1 MAQTLAQIQCPQ
13 CKAPTQAALEQII
26 DVRNEPAAKARL
38 LANSLNLVQC
48 TTCGYEGQ
56 LAAPLIYHD
65 QEKELLLIFI
75 PSELGLKKDDQERTI
90 GKMLNSLIDKLPAEE
105 RKGYLLQPVSM
116 LTRQSMIE
124 RILEADGI
132 TREQIDAQ
140 RERMRLFEEMM
151 STPEDKLMQFVVEH
165 DKEIDATF
173 LQLANLSLQSTGDQ
187 RVQEFASQHLARALQ
202 FSTLG
207 KEIKAQEEALRAAA
221 ESLQEAGSELTRER
235 LLEIVIEARDEDRV
249 AAIVSLA
256 RPGFDYAFFQLLS
269 NRIDEA
275 EGKEQERLNALRAQ
289 ILKQTEELDEIQQ
302 ERVAHASARLQAL
315 AGAEDLDQ
323 ELQQTL
329 PYIDDLFISVLQA
342 SLQAA
347 QERDDKETIAKLQEI
362 DNRLSD
368 IIRASLPPGLLLV
381 QKLLETQEPDKAR
394 EMLEA
399 SVENIDEEF
408 LGGLT
413 SAIQRVEAANEKEKV
428 EELKELYRLALRLS
442 MRSKLKASEEEP
454 KQS

>member
-1 MAQTLAQIQCPQ
+1 
-13 CKAPTQAALEQII
+13 
-26 DVRNEPAAKARL
+26 
-38 LANSLNLVQC
+38 
-48 TTCGYEGQ
+48 
-56 LAAPLIYHD
+56 
-65 QEKELLLIFI
+65 
-75 PSELGLKKDDQERTI
+75 
-90 GKMLNSLIDKLPAEE
+90 
-105 RKGYLLQPVSM
+105 
-116 LTRQSMIE
+116 MIE

-151 STPEDKLMQFVVEH
+151 STPVDKLMQFVVEH

-187 RVQEFASQHLARALQ
+187 RVREFASQHLARALE

-207 KEIKAQEEALRAAA
+207 KEIKAQEETLRAAA

-269 NRIDEA
+269 NRIDEV
-275 EGKEQERLNALRAQ
+275 EGKEQERLNALRAH
-289 ILKQTEELDEIQQ
+289 ILKQTEELDKIQQ

-347 QERDDKETIAKLQEI
+347 KERDDKETIAKLQEI